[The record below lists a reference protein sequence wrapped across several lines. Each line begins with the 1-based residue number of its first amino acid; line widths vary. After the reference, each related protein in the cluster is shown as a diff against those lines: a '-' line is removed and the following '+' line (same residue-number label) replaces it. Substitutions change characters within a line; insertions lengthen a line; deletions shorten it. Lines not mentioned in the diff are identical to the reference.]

1 MRSTFHIAAANAAL
15 EAGME
20 RGLRL
25 AGELILDDS
34 TRHVPYEDGPLSRT
48 GAFDVEGTAVVVSYR
63 DADYPGQAVQQH
75 EDTSLKHDEGR
86 NAKFLENAFN
96 AKKDTAIRIVAT
108 NIRRAMSAGAPGE
121 TA

>member
-1 MRSTFHIAAANAAL
+1 MHANEVNAAV
-15 EAGME
+15 EAGLE

-48 GAFDVEGTAVVVSYR
+48 GAADVEGGDTLVISYR
-63 DADYPGQAVQQH
+63 DADYAGQAVDQH
-75 EDTSLKHDEGR
+75 ENMDIRHDEGR

-96 AKKDTAIRIVAT
+96 SKKDIAIRIVAT
-108 NIRRAMSAGAPGE
+108 NTQRATQGQASA
-121 TA
+121 